1 MAESELRRRTG
12 AIALVVLI
20 VLTLLLGR
28 MWQLQIV
35 HGERYA
41 ELADGN
47 RLRRLSTSA
56 PRGSIFDRD
65 GNVLADNRL
74 SFTVSVVPGGL
85 TDDRDGVVRRLAT
98 ILEMDL
104 DEIEEALQG
113 RQRAYPYEPI
123 RVRRDVPPEVV
134 VAVEENRMDLPG
146 VILEQEPTRRYP
158 VGEATAHVLGYLQ
171 LATTND
177 LRAFSGYRPD
187 DLVGQTGLERAYE
200 EYLRGE
206 HGFRQVEVNALSR
219 AIRQLGSVPPV
230 PGHDLV
236 LTIDLPLQQETLAI
250 AQERLATLAADEE
263 RSGPPGGAAV
273 VVLDVRTGEVLA
285 LVSVP
290 TYDTN
295 MFFTEQFSTYWT
307 ELQRDP
313 LVPLFNRA
321 IQGVYAP
328 GSAFK
333 PVTLLAALSRGVTDP
348 SEVYHATGQV
358 EVGGQIFRD
367 WTATQG
373 LPPPGPVDAVAALER
388 SVNDYFYTMGMRA
401 GIQSIA
407 DTARQFGLGQS
418 TGLDTRP
425 ADASGTIPDPAW
437 KRSQHLEIWFPGDTV
452 NVSIGQGYVA
462 VTPLQMALLY
472 MGLANR
478 GIVYQPYLVQ
488 RIISPVGETVYEHEP
503 LVIGNFSAPAS
514 YWETVDEGLA
524 AVVSGARGTARN
536 AFRDFPVAVRGK
548 TGSAQIGGGR
558 ETHAWFAAYAPAEE
572 PEIAVAVLI
581 EHGGGGGAAAAPLA
595 CRVLAAYFDLPWHG
609 DDGVCP

>member
-1 MAESELRRRTG
+1 MADPELKRRTG
-12 AIALVVLI
+12 GIALLVLI
-20 VLTLLLGR
+20 VMTLLLGR

-56 PRGSIFDRD
+56 PRGSIYDRY
-65 GNVLADNRL
+65 GRVLADNRL

-85 TDDRDGVVRRLAT
+85 TDDRDGVVQRLAT
-98 ILEMDL
+98 ILQMERE
-104 DEIEEALQG
+104 EIEEALQG

-123 RVRRDVPPEVV
+123 RIRRDVPPEVV
-134 VAVEENRMDLPG
+134 VAIEENRMDLPG
-146 VILEQEPTRRYP
+146 VILEQEPIRRYP
-158 VGEATAHVLGYLQ
+158 EGEVTAHVLGYLQ
-171 LATTND
+171 LATASD

-187 DLVGQTGLERAYE
+187 DLVGQTGVERAYE
-200 EYLRGE
+200 ELLRGE

-236 LTIDLPLQQETLAI
+236 LTLDLPLQQATYAI
-250 AQERLATLAADEE
+250 AEERLATLAADEQ

-273 VVLDVRTGEVLA
+273 VVLDVRTGGVLA

-295 MFFTEQFSTYWT
+295 MFFTDQFSTYWT
-307 ELQRDP
+307 QLQRES
-313 LVPLFNRA
+313 LLPLFNRA
-321 IQGVYAP
+321 LQGVYAP
-328 GSAFK
+328 GSTFK
-333 PVTLLAALSRGVTDP
+333 PVTLLAALGRGVTDP
-348 SEVYHATGQV
+348 SEIYHATGRV

-373 LPPPGPVDAVAALER
+373 LPPPGPVDAVAAMER

-401 GIQSIA
+401 GIQAIA
-407 DTARQFGLGQS
+407 DTARQFGLGQPS
-418 TGLDTRP
+418 GLDMRP
-425 ADASGTIPDPAW
+425 ADYAGIIPDPAW

-452 NVSIGQGYVA
+452 NVSIGQGYVQM
-462 VTPLQMALLY
+462 TPLQMALLY

-478 GIVYQPYLVQ
+478 GTVYQPYLVQ
-488 RIISPVGETVYEHEP
+488 RVISPVGETVLEHEP
-503 LVIGNFSAPAS
+503 LVLSSYSAPGS
-514 YWETVDEGLA
+514 HWETVGKGLA
-524 AVVSGARGTARN
+524 AVVAGERGTARN
-536 AFRDFPVAVRGK
+536 AFRDFPIAVHGK
-548 TGSAQIGGGR
+548 TGSAQIGAGR
-558 ETHAWFAAYAPAEE
+558 ETHAWFAAYAPADE

-609 DDGVCP
+609 DDAVCL